1 MYRALY
7 RKYRPAVFA
16 DVVGQPHITT
26 TLQNQLKAGK
36 IFHAYLFTGSRGTG
50 KTTCAKILAK
60 AANCLNPV
68 NGDACG
74 VCEMCRGVEAG
85 EVLDI
90 VEIDAAS
97 NNGVDNIRDL
107 KEQTSYTPAV
117 GKYRVYIIDEVHMLS
132 TGAFNALLKTLEEP
146 PAHILFILATTEV
159 HKLPATILSRCQR
172 FDFRRIDPEVI
183 VERLQYVAG
192 QEGFALEPAAA
203 GLIASVADGG
213 MRDALS
219 ILDLCA
225 ARGGTVTEADVESAC
240 AMAGKDHI
248 FDLCNSI
255 LQGDIPA
262 CIRQIDTV
270 YTAAVDM
277 QRLCEDLIAHYRD
290 LMILKTIPDEKG
302 LVVCSVQQRAKL
314 VAQAGQHSLE
324 RILLALHIL
333 PTALDRMTTA
343 NRRSELEMA
352 VIRLC
357 TPQLLA
363 QPEGL
368 LARIERLEAALQKGV
383 PAVPAQPVVAQPAP
397 APERPAQPST
407 APAKVAPQEDL
418 PEPPPEFDEPVL
430 PEPPAPVI
438 EEAEQPS
445 APQGEAALPQWDE
458 ILKELTATCPLMAG
472 ILGGSA
478 AYVQGGTLLIDSQ
491 NSQFLDLM
499 RGNNPIYRNYI
510 RTAAEKVLG
519 KQYKLGPYQ
528 KPKAETQQD
537 PLEDIKRKLAQL
549 EVPPTF

>member
-85 EVLDI
+85 DVLDI

-172 FDFRRIDPEVI
+172 FDFRRIDSEVI
-183 VERLQYVAG
+183 VERLQWVAQ
-192 QEGFALEPAAA
+192 QEGFAIEPAAA
-203 GLIASVADGG
+203 QLIASVADGG

-248 FDLCNSI
+248 FALCDFI
-255 LQGDIPA
+255 LKGDIAA

-302 LVVCSVQQRAKL
+302 LVVCSVQQREKL
-314 VAQAGQHSLE
+314 AEQAERHSLE

-333 PTALDRMTTA
+333 PNALDRMTTS

-383 PAVPAQPVVAQPAP
+383 TVAP
-397 APERPAQPST
+397 AAEA
-407 APAKVAPQEDL
+407 APLPKAEQKNEEDL
-418 PEPPPEFDEPVL
+418 PEPPPEFLEPDL
-430 PEPPAPVI
+430 PEPPEMA
-438 EEAEQPS
+438 AEQS
-445 APQGEAALPQWDE
+445 AASAAGGEAALPEWEE
-458 ILKELTATCPLMAG
+458 ILKELGLTCPLMVG
-472 ILGGSA
+472 ILRGSS
-478 AYVQGGTLLIDSQ
+478 AYLRGDTLLIDSQ

-499 RGNNPIYRNYI
+499 RGNNPLYRNYI
-510 RTAAEKVLG
+510 RTAAEKILG

-528 KPKAETQQD
+528 QKAKAANVQD
-537 PLEDIKRKLAQL
+537 PLEEVKRKLAQL

>member
-7 RKYRPAVFA
+7 RKYRPSCFA
-16 DVVGQPHITT
+16 EVVGQPHITT

-60 AANCLNPV
+60 AANCLAPV

-74 VCEMCRGVEAG
+74 TCQMCRAVEAG

-183 VERLQYVAG
+183 VEHLHTVAG
-192 QEGFALEPAAA
+192 QEGFTVEPAAA
-203 GLIASVADGG
+203 QLIASIADGG

-225 ARGGTVTEADVESAC
+225 AKGGTVTEAEVESAC

-248 FDLCNSI
+248 FALCDFI
-255 LQGDIPA
+255 LNGDIPA

-277 QRLCEDLIAHYRD
+277 QRLCEDLISHYRD
-290 LMILKTIPDEKG
+290 LMILKTIPDEKN
-302 LVVCSVQQRAKL
+302 LVVCSAAQRARM
-314 VAQAGQHSLE
+314 AEQAARHTLE
-324 RILLALHIL
+324 QILLALHIL
-333 PTALDRMTTA
+333 PTALDRMNTA

-357 TPQLLA
+357 TPALSTE
-363 QPEGL
+363 PEAL
-368 LARIERLEAALQKGV
+368 LARIARLEDMFKNGLPTASA
-383 PAVPAQPVVAQPAP
+383 PAQVTQPAP
-397 APERPAQPST
+397 QPTVAEPAPKP
-407 APAKVAPQEDL
+407 PQEDL
-418 PEPPPEFDEPVL
+418 PEPPPEYDEPVL
-430 PEPPAPVI
+430 PQEPEAVAEAPAPTG
-438 EEAEQPS
+438 EQ
-445 APQGEAALPQWDE
+445 ALPEWNE
-458 ILKELTATCPLMAG
+458 ILKELVSTCPLMAG
-472 ILGGSA
+472 ILKNSA
-478 AYVQGGTLLIDSQ
+478 AYLRGDTLLIDSQ
-491 NSQFLDLM
+491 NSQFLDLV
-499 RGNNPIYRNYI
+499 RGSNPQYRNYI

-528 KPKAETQQD
+528 KQESKTQID